1 MMNHKLC
8 LIMKGTVRT
17 YFGPLSLAAS
27 SVRYLRIGGLKFM
40 PQSPWCGTI
49 SIFPLAFH
57 VGVSIQMAWHIW
69 WFGCYQ
75 RKAAHWLWKQRR
87 LERTRHYQISDDSP
101 SLCHFWRVLVPIESF
116 GNKIWNWL
124 KFSVIQQGN
133 WQRTRWYKQMPK
145 RSPDRNGP
153 IGSSSLA
160 HAFRWKTA
168 TRFWRHI
175 SITTHRFLHGN
186 RWSTRFTLAFVLF
199 ICRAHENFNLN
210 GSRLIFGRFAN
221 VGCYRPKALLLVLLI
236 TVLH

>member
-168 TRFWRHI
+168 RRLLTSHFYNNAQVSPWQPVVNTFYTCLCSVHLPCSRKFQFKWKSADIR
-175 SITTHRFLHGN
+175 T
-186 RWSTRFTLAFVLF
+186 
-199 ICRAHENFNLN
+199 IC
-210 GSRLIFGRFAN
+210 
-221 VGCYRPKALLLVLLI
+221 
-236 TVLH
+236 